1 MNREHIITEI
11 DELVYSLLLDGID
24 EDSIF
29 GALRE
34 YLEIQDE
41 ITNVAPF

>member
-1 MNREHIITEI
+1 MNREMIIREM
-11 DELVYSLLLDGID
+11 DELVYSLLLDGLD

-34 YLEIQDE
+34 YLEIQE
-41 ITNVAPF
+41 ELTHAPSI